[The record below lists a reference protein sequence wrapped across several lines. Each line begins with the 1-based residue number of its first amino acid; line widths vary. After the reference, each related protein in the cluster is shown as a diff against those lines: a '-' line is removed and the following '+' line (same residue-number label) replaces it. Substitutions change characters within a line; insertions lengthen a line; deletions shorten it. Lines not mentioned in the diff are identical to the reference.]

1 MMFQEAAILQIEL
14 MSLCLTRE
22 MRINFQKLT
31 VTATRY
37 VHRLVAIAFIDN
49 PYNYK
54 EINHKDENKKNN
66 SSENLE
72 WCTRQYNNTYGS
84 LTENKKK
91 KVLQYTK
98 DGVFIA
104 SYNSIFDAHKAT
116 GANANHIGNVCR
128 NERKSSG
135 GYWWRYA

>member
-1 MMFQEAAILQIEL
+1 MDKKFL
-14 MSLCLTRE
+14 
-22 MRINFQKLT
+22 
-31 VTATRY
+31 TRY